1 MIMAV
6 MHMRL
11 ARRAGILFLVLAA
24 GACAGGANPRPGR
37 LAPAGVELLAPTTI
51 TLSNFPIHQVLVVQL
66 VRGLYADE
74 GVSVPER
81 PTGDTLLLSTPVTRG
96 NYEVTYRVRLHL
108 GEKTHLVS
116 LDALYRAAADSVSY
130 IVTHDARGEL
140 GRVWNGQLRMA
151 RKLLERRFGKCCVY
165 DHSDGAAAAPGHAGP
180 LAQDHSDVL
189 ASDAAT

>member
-1 MIMAV
+1 MAV
-6 MHMRL
+6 KRMRL
-11 ARRAGILFLVLAA
+11 ARRAGILVLVLAA

-37 LAPAGVELLAPTTI
+37 LAQAGVELLAPTTI
-51 TLSNFPIHQVLVVQL
+51 TLSNFPLHQVLVVQL

-74 GVSVPER
+74 GVSFPER
-81 PTGDTLLLSTPVTRG
+81 PTGDTLLLSAPVTRG

-116 LDALYRAAADSVSY
+116 LDALYRASADSVSY

-165 DHSDGAAAAPGHAGP
+165 DHSDGAAAARGHPGQLGRNP
-180 LAQDHSDVL
+180 SEVVGC
-189 ASDAAT
+189 DAAT